1 MTVLECVKA
10 AAVEVGLKE
19 DVFGYLENGEKKGE
33 EATSNL
39 VRCFNL
45 VENELALDYLPL
57 FFEDELESETGA
69 VYFSELTK
77 APVRIIKVT
86 DGFGQELTFS
96 LFPEY
101 LKTQA
106 GKIKVRYSYSPTEK
120 GIEVTSDFLLYAS
133 VRLFAYG
140 MAAEYFAAS
149 GLFEEAAVWDR
160 KYKDAIQAAY
170 KRKPN
175 KKICSRRWL

>member
-1 MTVLECVKA
+1 VTA
-10 AAVEVGLKE
+10 AAIEVGLKE
-19 DVFGYLENGEKKGE
+19 EVLGYLQNGDEAGE
-33 EATSNL
+33 VATMSL

-57 FFEDELESETGA
+57 FYEEELESDTGA

-77 APVRIIKVT
+77 APVRIVQVT
-86 DGFGQELTFS
+86 DGNNQELEFR

-101 LKTQA
+101 VKTQA
-106 GKIKVRYSYSPTEK
+106 GKIKIRYSYTPTQK
-120 GIEVTSDFLLYAS
+120 DIDGTSDFFLYAS

-175 KKICSRRWL
+175 KKIRARRWM